1 MRPMTAALALGG
13 ACAACCALPL
23 AAGASMLAAAG
34 GGAYLGGAAGLAVAV
49 GGGAFA
55 WNALRRRAP
64 AAASIPAVRASS
76 CGCAPSTSKKDSK
89 VEEAIACTLQGDDF
103 RSRTAW
109 IRSIAERHL
118 RKSMRSP
125 LTLYLVYAK
134 EAADDVREMV
144 RKEQDC
150 CAFLRFDLSVG
161 KDEVHLM
168 ITAPEAARE
177 AADMLFDHFAPDA
190 APAAVAG
197 PPTTALGSFR
207 DYDL

>member
-1 MRPMTAALALGG
+1 MKPMTAALALGG

-23 AAGASMLAAAG
+23 AAGASMLVAAG

-55 WNALRRRAP
+55 WYALRRRAP
-64 AAASIPAVRASS
+64 AASVPVAKASS
-76 CGCAPSTSKKDSK
+76 CGCAPSTEKDSK

-103 RSRTAW
+103 PSRTAW

-150 CAFLRFDLSVG
+150 CAFLRFDLSIG
-161 KDEVHLM
+161 KDEVHLL

-177 AADMLFDHFAPDA
+177 AADMLFDHFAPEL
-190 APAAVAG
+190 AVAKV
-197 PPTTALGSFR
+197 S
-207 DYDL
+207 